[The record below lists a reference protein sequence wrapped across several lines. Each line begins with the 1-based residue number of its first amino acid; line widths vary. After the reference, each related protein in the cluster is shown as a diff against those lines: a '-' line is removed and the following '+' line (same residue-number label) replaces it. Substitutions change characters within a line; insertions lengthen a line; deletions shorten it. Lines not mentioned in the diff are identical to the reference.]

1 LAADWDDRVSAGE
14 FFARW
19 RVRLGYPLS
28 LVALA
33 FARPNPRSI
42 RLGALLGLI
51 GLLIRALAA
60 GYLRKQEVLAT
71 TGPYAYT
78 RNPLYLGSA
87 ILTLGAAVA
96 AWSWVSAVLLCGYF
110 ALFYSMVMQ
119 GEERELRLQHGPAY
133 DAYARAV
140 PLFFPSLTHAKIDG
154 ARSGSFSFAQY
165 KTNREYRAAF
175 GFLVLPGSFFL
186 IWRLRQS

>member
-1 LAADWDDRVSAGE
+1 VSAGE

-28 LVALA
+28 LAALA

-42 RLGALLGLI
+42 RLGALLGLL
-51 GLLIRALAA
+51 GLLLRALAA

-96 AWSWVSAVLLCGYF
+96 AWSWVSAFVLCGYF

-119 GEERELRLQHGPAY
+119 REERELRLKHGPAY

-140 PLFFPSLTHAKIDG
+140 PLFLPSFKHRKIDG
-154 ARSGSFSFAQY
+154 AISGSFSFAQY
-165 KTNREYRAAF
+165 RKNREYRAAY
-175 GFLVLPGSFFL
+175 GFLLLLGSLFL